1 MALIG
6 FLLLAA
12 SAVAAGGFLYDGRD
26 VAADGHIFGQ
36 TIGGLTQT
44 GLFAIGLGL
53 GVLATISLFMM
64 FSGVSRRRTQRS
76 TRVVEERRLASER
89 DELARRAKLE
99 AETAYSLRE
108 ERDQLAAQLEE
119 ERVGK
124 TSTATKNGKVGA
136 HRS

>member
-6 FLLLAA
+6 LLLLAA
-12 SAVAAGGFLYDGRD
+12 SAVAAGGFLVDGRH

-53 GVLATISLFMM
+53 GILATISLAMI
-64 FSGVSRRRTQRS
+64 FSGISRRRSRTSAIKSEQS
-76 TRVVEERRLASER
+76 RLATER
-89 DELARRAKLE
+89 DALARRVSLE

-108 ERDQLAAQLEE
+108 ERDQLAAELEAKRE
-119 ERVGK
+119 AP
-124 TSTATKNGKVGA
+124 SKNGRVGA